1 MPDKWR
7 IVPVC
12 IISRGSYRF
21 DRIVP
26 MSPESKYLACW
37 SQGLEN
43 VVEVDSGGFRADH
56 KFYSLLLASCDFF
69 SFSKDPFR
77 SFELLSNC
85 YIFFNIYNIV

>member
-77 SFELLSNC
+77 SFQLLSN
-85 YIFFNIYNIV
+85 